1 MNREA
6 LDPHMSNWNA
16 MAELDPLWA
25 ILSDPEKKFGKW
37 SAEEFFRD
45 GDREARRV
53 VGMCDANGVSVLYG
67 KMLDFGCEVGRMRR
81 AFSQFFSTSVG
92 SMFRGKWWSLRG
104 NSTQIDRS
112 VSLLP
117 APVPSCRLKTQPL
130 TLFSPFSC
138 FNTFQRKA

>member
-1 MNREA
+1 MSSVFGIGTAEFASRFEMNREA

-92 SMFRGKWWSLRG
+92 IDVSGKM
-104 NSTQIDRS
+104 
-112 VSLLP
+112 VE
-117 APVPSCRLKTQPL
+117 SCEEI
-130 TLFSPFSC
+130 
-138 FNTFQRKA
+138 QRRPTAV